1 VKSLNMAGDIGTI
14 ILLTI
19 SSASLVCMLT
29 FNALNGSGKGGDLF
43 KCSVSKA
50 SDTFPTYITPEG
62 WAFIIWT
69 LIFLWLALGQVYFI
83 VSFFIKKNEK
93 RIIHESA
100 STAFLIVASINFL
113 LNTSWI
119 FITDRSCQHKWL
131 VGLAYGVLF
140 LIAITNIIACAI
152 LARNIAR
159 SNCSMAY
166 RIVNRLILNGY
177 CLYTTWTVIASLIN
191 LNQAIIW
198 IPVYEFEIELK
209 PAYDLAKYG
218 AYGCLGLLIAAHITY
233 FFFENFV
240 FEKTCRWILTP
251 YLVVIWASSA
261 VYDKKHEDFDFEG
274 IPIDSEVPKGIVD
287 FTLAIIIIAC
297 ITFVVR
303 IALVAFRSL
312 KK

>member
-1 VKSLNMAGDIGTI
+1 MAGYVGTI

-19 SSASLVCMLT
+19 STVSLVCMLT
-29 FNALNGSGKGGDLF
+29 FNALSGSGTGGDLF
-43 KCSVSKA
+43 VCSVSDA
-50 SDTFPTYITPEG
+50 SDLYQTYITPAG

-69 LIFLWLALGQVYFI
+69 LIFLWLALGQVFFI
-83 VSFFIKKNEK
+83 ISFFIKNNEK

-100 STAFLIVASINFL
+100 STAFLIVTSFNFI

-119 FITDRSCQHKWL
+119 FITDRACRHTWL
-131 VGLAYGVLF
+131 VGLGAGVLF
-140 LIAITNIIACAI
+140 LIFITNIIACAL

-159 SNCSMAY
+159 SSSSMAY
-166 RIVNRLILNGY
+166 RIINRIILNGY
-177 CLYTTWTVIASLIN
+177 CLYTTWTFIASLIN
-191 LNQAIIW
+191 LCQAVIY
-198 IPVYEFEIELK
+198 IPVYGYLLL
-209 PAYDLAKYG
+209 DLLENLMKYG
-218 AYGCLGLLIAAHITY
+218 AYGCLGLLVAIHVTY
-233 FFFENFV
+233 FFFENLV

-261 VYDKKHEDFDFEG
+261 VYDKKHDD
-274 IPIDSEVPKGIVD
+274 PSVPKGIID

-303 IALVAFRSL
+303 IVLVAFRSL